1 MVEFRVG
8 RDIDA
13 VQLVSRVERSYMG
26 PHVGTL
32 AEVVLAVGALE
43 SLRRPALVL
52 EVAYHVATV
61 FVAARTIGAGMSS
74 IFLAGSSPTGVA
86 TRRPSAFSRQFWKTG
101 KIFQRLVAKGGNRGR
116 TQALERDT
124 FFLV

>member
-32 AEVVLAVGALE
+32 TEVVLAVGALE

-86 TRRPSAFSRQFWKTG
+86 TRRPPAFSRQF
-101 KIFQRLVAKGGNRGR
+101 
-116 TQALERDT
+116 
-124 FFLV
+124 